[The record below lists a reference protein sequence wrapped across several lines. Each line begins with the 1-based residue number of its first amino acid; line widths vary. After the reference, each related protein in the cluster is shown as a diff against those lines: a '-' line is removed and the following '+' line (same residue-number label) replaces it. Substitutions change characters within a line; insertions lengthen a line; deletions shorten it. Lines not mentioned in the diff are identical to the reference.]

1 MRLMDIKEVS
11 GFTKVKVSTLYTWA
25 SSGLIPSFKL
35 NGVLRFDLDEVI
47 DWVKR
52 GRNMKADP
60 TPRKRRGTG
69 DIDAIIKKAVE
80 GTK

>member
-1 MRLMDIKEVS
+1 MDIKEVS

-47 DWVKR
+47 DWVKK
-52 GRNMKADP
+52 GRNTKPDPKPRRKA
-60 TPRKRRGTG
+60 GTG
-69 DIDAIIKKAVE
+69 DIDSIIKKAIE